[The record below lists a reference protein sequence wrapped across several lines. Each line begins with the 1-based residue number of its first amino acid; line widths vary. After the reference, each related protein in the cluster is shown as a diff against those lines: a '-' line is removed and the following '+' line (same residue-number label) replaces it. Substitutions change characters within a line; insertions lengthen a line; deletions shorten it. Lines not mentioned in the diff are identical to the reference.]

1 MDNESLES
9 TFQKI
14 KKITGIT
21 NIKNIVDKVCNKDKN
36 YNLSVSIVNER
47 EIKLGMMKE
56 KIKHFDDE
64 LKLLNNS
71 SSIIGSNK
79 SNNNFQNDEEL
90 NELIEEEQ
98 RLKEELNE
106 VRENN
111 ENVELIYQKVIDN
124 MKVISN
130 DKKHEDSMDSSKI
143 INFEDDVI
151 KHFNESLL
159 KMNDLARKTYSKVQE
174 MIKLDIKR

>member
-1 MDNESLES
+1 
-9 TFQKI
+9 
-14 KKITGIT
+14 
-21 NIKNIVDKVCNKDKN
+21 VDKVCNKDKN
-36 YNLSVSIVNER
+36 YNLSVSIVNKR

-56 KIKHFDDE
+56 KIKHLDDE
-64 LKLLNNS
+64 FKLLNNS
-71 SSIIGSNK
+71 SSISDSNK

-98 RLKEELNE
+98 RLKDELNE

-130 DKKHEDSMDSSKI
+130 DKKHEDSIDSSKI